1 MLIRVIY
8 KDGRQDR
15 VKKAQL
21 SDLIEH
27 QQIKMFKRFYG
38 WVSVSGDLTREKQL
52 VTPLYEGRDRRS
64 VEPIRNDFLDEP
76 SDV

>member
-8 KDGRQDR
+8 NDGRQDR

-21 SDLIEH
+21 HELIEH
-27 QQIKMFKRFYG
+27 KQIKMFKRFYG
-38 WVSVSGDLTREKQL
+38 WVSVCSDLTREKQIAA
-52 VTPLYEGRDRRS
+52 PPYEGRERRS
-64 VEPIRNDFLDEP
+64 EEPIRNEFLDEM